1 MLTGKHASRQ
11 THPSLFPLRA
21 ALSAAESLA
30 PARPA
35 CPDLNEQRAAQLI
48 TRLQAEYKKPA
59 LFAGLQE
66 IPSPHGLSTVPV
78 LQTQAS

>member
-1 MLTGKHASRQ
+1 MLTERHASRP

-21 ALSAAESLA
+21 ALSAAESLT
-30 PARPA
+30 PAR
-35 CPDLNEQRAAQLI
+35 PDLNEQRAAQLI
-48 TRLQAEYKKPA
+48 ARLQAEYKKPA